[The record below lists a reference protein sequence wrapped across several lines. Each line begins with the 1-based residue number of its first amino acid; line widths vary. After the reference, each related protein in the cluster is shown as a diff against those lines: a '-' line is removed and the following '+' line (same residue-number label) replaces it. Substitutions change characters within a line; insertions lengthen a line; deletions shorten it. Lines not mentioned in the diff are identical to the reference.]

1 MGPVVYVKQLGKTF
15 SYLSSHGIK
24 NYQELEARLTAATD
38 KCEELNQRIKTLEA
52 QIREKKDFQNHIL
65 RYKSNREIL
74 LQWQNMKDGKQ
85 KDAYY
90 ESHYSEIALATAAAD
105 YFRAHGIKSPLP
117 SPKKVQA
124 EIDDLISQK
133 ANLYTEYKDMKK
145 TAEELTTVKY
155 NVDEAS
161 RKNQQQKQLE
171 KQRKHW
177 IDR

>member
-1 MGPVVYVKQLGKTF
+1 M
-15 SYLSSHGIK
+15 
-24 NYQELEARLTAATD
+24 
-38 KCEELNQRIKTLEA
+38 
-52 QIREKKDFQNHIL
+52 
-65 RYKSNREIL
+65 
-74 LQWQNMKDGKQ
+74 
-85 KDAYY
+85 
-90 ESHYSEIALATAAAD
+90 
-105 YFRAHGIKSPLP
+105 P

-171 KQRKHW
+171 KQKKHW
-177 IDR
+177 INR